1 MRIEES
7 LRVSLLF
14 DFYSPLL
21 TEKQRLVLSG
31 FVYQNISISELAIL
45 YNSSRQAINDL
56 IKRTIAI
63 LEEYEEKLKLLKKF
77 DELRGKIEKSIVLLN
92 SNASKDL
99 VVQVLNEALEVM

>member
-31 FVYQNISISELAIL
+31 FVYQNISISELATL

-77 DELRGKIEKSIVLLN
+77 DELRGKIEKSIALLKR
-92 SNASKDL
+92 NASKDL

>member
-77 DELRGKIEKSIVLLN
+77 DELRGKIEKSIALLS

>member
-31 FVYQNISISELAIL
+31 FVYQNISISELATL

-77 DELRGKIEKSIVLLN
+77 DELRGKIEKRQL
-92 SNASKDL
+92 AD
-99 VVQVLNEALEVM
+99 

>member
-77 DELRGKIEKSIVLLN
+77 EELRGKIQKSIALLN

>member
-31 FVYQNISISELAIL
+31 FVYQNISISELAAL

-77 DELRGKIEKSIVLLN
+77 DELRGKIEKSITLLN

>member
-31 FVYQNISISELAIL
+31 FVYQNISISELATL

-77 DELRGKIEKSIVLLN
+77 DELRGKIEKSITLLKR
-92 SNASKDL
+92 NASKDL